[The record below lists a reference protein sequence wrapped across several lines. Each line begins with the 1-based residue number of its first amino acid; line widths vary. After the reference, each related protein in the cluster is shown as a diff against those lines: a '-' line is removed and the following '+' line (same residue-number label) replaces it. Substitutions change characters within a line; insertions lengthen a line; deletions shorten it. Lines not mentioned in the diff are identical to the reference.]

1 MDTLEVILQSEKDK
15 EKISKAQKFSCYVAV
30 YRFLFQLLIGIAD
43 MRKMKDFK
51 KEAFLYL
58 IIVNLN
64 LKSED
69 RVLFIIRAVNSI
81 FFNIITKILIKKDRK
96 KSGNK

>member
-1 MDTLEVILQSEKDK
+1 MGR
-15 EKISKAQKFSCYVAV
+15 AQKFSCYVAV
-30 YRFLFQLLIGIAD
+30 YRFLYQLLIGITD
-43 MRKMKDFK
+43 MRKVKDFK

-69 RVLFIIRAVNSI
+69 RVMFIIRAVKISYFSHIISI
-81 FFNIITKILIKKDRK
+81 L
-96 KSGNK
+96 